1 MSNDVTQPIPYYLQ
15 PGYIYCAKARSTV
28 STVVGVCVAVSLW
41 DSERRFGAMNH
52 FLFPRVSDPSRA
64 TPRFGNVATIELIN
78 MMEKAGSRRRD
89 LVAQVLGGGRPR
101 DAVGPDMG
109 AENVAVALEVLGCR
123 NIHIASRDTGG
134 SVGRKIVFD
143 TGTGHLMVLKVH
155 KLRADDWVL
164 PDHS

>member
-1 MSNDVTQPIPYYLQ
+1 MSHEVAQPIQYYLQ
-15 PGYIYCAKARSTV
+15 PGYIYCSKARSTV

-41 DSERRFGAMNH
+41 DSERRIGAMNH
-52 FLFPRVSDPSRA
+52 FLFPRVSDPARA
-64 TPRFGNVATIELIN
+64 TPKYGNVATIELIN

-109 AENVAVALEVLGCR
+109 AENVAVALEVLERR
-123 NIHIASRDTGG
+123 NIHVASWDTGG
-134 SVGRKIVFD
+134 SVGRKVAFD

-155 KLRADDWVL
+155 KLRAGDWVL
-164 PDHS
+164 SEHA